1 MIANLLPAYF
11 ALVMATGVM
20 AIAAATLGWH
30 LLTWPLL
37 VVAAIAYVVLWALN
51 GLRLA
56 RYPDRVLADVQD
68 HARGPGFFTVV
79 AATCILGTACVVV
92 LQRPAI
98 ATVLWALGVV
108 LWVIV
113 MYAFFSAVV
122 TRENK
127 PSLEAGINGAW
138 LLAAVATQSISVLG
152 CFVAD
157 QFGAGREIVLF
168 VSLAMYLLGAM
179 LYLSIITLIFYRFTF
194 VHLTGEE
201 LSPPYWISMGA
212 VAITTLAGSVLIL
225 QAGEWRLVR
234 ELRPF
239 LAGFTLFFWSAGT
252 WWIPLLLLLGFWR
265 HVLQRVPVTYDP
277 QYWGMVFPLGMYTL
291 GTVRLAQALDVPWL
305 LAIPRAFFW
314 FALAAWVATFAG
326 LIRRLSGAG

>member
-1 MIANLLPAYF
+1 
-11 ALVMATGVM
+11 MATGVL

-30 LLTWPLL
+30 VLTWPL
-37 VVAAIAYVVLWALN
+37 VVVEAVAYVVLWVLN

-56 RYPDRVLADVQD
+56 RYPGRVLADLQD

-92 LQRPAI
+92 LQRPGVAS
-98 ATVLWALGVV
+98 VLWLLGVV
-108 LWVIV
+108 LWVVV
-113 MYAFFSAVV
+113 MYAFFAAVV

-138 LLAAVATQSISVLG
+138 LIATVATQSIAVLG

-157 QFGAGREIVLF
+157 RFGAAREIVLF
-168 VSLAMYLLGAM
+168 ASLAMYLLGAM

-201 LSPPYWISMGA
+201 LTPPYWISMGA
-212 VAITTLAGSVLIL
+212 VAITTLAGSVLML
-225 QAGEWRLVR
+225 QAGDWPLVR

-239 LAGFTLFFWSAGT
+239 LAGFTMFFWAAAT
-252 WWIPLLLLLGFWR
+252 CWIPLLLLLGFWR
-265 HVLQRVPVTYDP
+265 HVLRRVPIAYDP
-277 QYWGMVFPLGMYTL
+277 QYWALVFPLGMSTL
-291 GTVRLAQALDVPWL
+291 CTVRLAQALDLPWL
-305 LAIPRAFFW
+305 LALPRVFFW
-314 FALAAWVATFAG
+314 FALAAWTATFVG
-326 LIRRLSGAG
+326 LARRLVSKPR